1 MRLKDRVALITGAGR
16 GIGYSIAN
24 LFAREGARLILCSR
38 TRSEIDELAR
48 KIRDEGGQVY
58 SEAMD
63 ISDPDQVS
71 LLVQRGVDELG
82 PVDILINNASLLGP
96 MVPLSEMPLGE
107 WEEVISVNLTSLF
120 YLTQRVLQDMEEK
133 CHGCIINMTSSVGR
147 KGRAL
152 WGAYSI
158 SKFGVEGITQVLA
171 EELHEKKIRV
181 MALNP
186 GGTRTQMRAKA
197 YPHEDRSRLHD
208 PEDIAHVILH
218 MVLNFGLENSGRSF
232 DAKDLLPLIDQDEPG
247 EKRCYR

>member
-16 GIGYSIAN
+16 GIGSSISH
-24 LFAREGARLILCSR
+24 LFARERARLILCSR
-38 TRSEIDELAR
+38 TRSEIDEVAS
-48 KIRDEGGQVY
+48 KIGLDGGRVY

-63 ISDPDQVS
+63 ISDPNQVS
-71 LLVQRGVDELG
+71 LLVQRGVDKFG
-82 PVDILINNASLLGP
+82 PVEILINNASLLGP
-96 MVPLSEMPLGE
+96 MVPLSEMPLSK
-107 WEEVISVNLTSLF
+107 WKEVISVNLTSLF
-120 YLTQRVLQDMEEK
+120 YLTQKVLPGMVEK
-133 CHGCIINMTSSVGR
+133 GHGCVVNMTSSLGR

-171 EELHEKKIRV
+171 EELHGKKIRV

-208 PEDIAHVILH
+208 PEDIAQVVLH
-218 MVLNFGLENSGRSF
+218 MVLNIGLEDTGHSF
-232 DAKDLLPLIDQDEPG
+232 DAKDLLPIIGKD
-247 EKRCYR
+247 

>member
-1 MRLKDRVALITGAGR
+1 MRLKDRVALISGAGR

-38 TRSEIDELAR
+38 TRSEIDELAS
-48 KIRDEGGQVY
+48 KIRSDGGHVY

-63 ISDPDQVS
+63 ISDPNQVS
-71 LLVQRGVDELG
+71 LLVQRGVDRLG

-96 MVPLSEMPLGE
+96 MLPLSEMPLSE

-120 YLTQRVLQDMEEK
+120 YLTQKVLQGREEK
-133 CHGCIINMTSSVGR
+133 GHGCIINMTSSVGR

-197 YPHEDRSRLHD
+197 YPHEDRTGLHD
-208 PEDIAHVILH
+208 PEDIALVILH
-218 MVLNFGLENSGRSF
+218 MVLNIGLEDSGRSF
-232 DAKDLLPLIDQDEPG
+232 DAKDLLPIIGKEEP
-247 EKRCYR
+247 EKKEAL